1 MPVPVL
7 FLPLVQYHVSK
18 GGVFMV
24 TKQSAWL
31 QKLPKGLGISL
42 IVSLG
47 STVIGS
53 AIGAWLL
60 NSGRIGEGNIGYIT
74 MILLLVSSF
83 LGALVATRL
92 INKKRMLVCLCAG
105 SVYLL
110 SLLGITALFFG
121 GIYSGVGES
130 ALVILAGVLSVALI
144 ALKGNKSTKNRI
156 KK

>member
-1 MPVPVL
+1 
-7 FLPLVQYHVSK
+7 
-18 GGVFMV
+18 MV
-24 TKQSAWL
+24 RKQSAWL
-31 QKLPKGLGISL
+31 HKLPKSLGFSM
-42 IVSLG
+42 IVS
-47 STVIGS
+47 VGS
-53 AIGAWLL
+53 ALVGSAVGAWLL
-60 NSGRIGEGNIGYIT
+60 SLEKIEEGNIGYIT

-92 INKKRMLVCLCAG
+92 INEKRMLVCLCAG

-144 ALKGNKSTKNRI
+144 ALKGNKSTKKRI

>member
-1 MPVPVL
+1 
-7 FLPLVQYHVSK
+7 
-18 GGVFMV
+18 MV
-24 TKQSAWL
+24 RKQSVWL
-31 QKLPKGLGISL
+31 HKLPKGLGISM
-42 IVSLG
+42 IVS
-47 STVIGS
+47 VGS
-53 AIGAWLL
+53 ALVGSAVGAWLL
-60 NSGRIGEGNIGYIT
+60 SLEKIEEGNIGYIT

-92 INKKRMLVCLCAG
+92 INEKRMLVCLCAG

-144 ALKGNKSTKNRI
+144 ALKGNKSTKKRI

>member
-1 MPVPVL
+1 
-7 FLPLVQYHVSK
+7 
-18 GGVFMV
+18 MV
-24 TKQSAWL
+24 RKQSVWL
-31 QKLPKGLGISL
+31 HKLPKGLGISM
-42 IVSLG
+42 IVS
-47 STVIGS
+47 VGS
-53 AIGAWLL
+53 ALVGSAVGAWLL
-60 NSGRIGEGNIGYIT
+60 SLEKIEEGNIGYIT

-144 ALKGNKSTKNRI
+144 ALKGNKSTKKRI

>member
-1 MPVPVL
+1 
-7 FLPLVQYHVSK
+7 
-18 GGVFMV
+18 MV
-24 TKQSAWL
+24 RKQSAWL
-31 QKLPKGLGISL
+31 HKLPKSLGISM
-42 IVSLG
+42 IVS
-47 STVIGS
+47 VGS
-53 AIGAWLL
+53 ALVGSAVGAWLL
-60 NSGRIGEGNIGYIT
+60 SLEKIEEGNIGYIT

-92 INKKRMLVCLCAG
+92 LNEKRMLVCLCAG
-105 SVYLL
+105 GVYLL

-144 ALKGNKSTKNRI
+144 ALKGNKSAKKRI

>member
-1 MPVPVL
+1 
-7 FLPLVQYHVSK
+7 
-18 GGVFMV
+18 MV
-24 TKQSAWL
+24 RKQSAWL
-31 QKLPKGLGISL
+31 HKLPKSLGISM
-42 IVSLG
+42 IVS
-47 STVIGS
+47 VGS
-53 AIGAWLL
+53 ALAGSAVGAWLL
-60 NSGRIGEGNIGYIT
+60 SSEKIEERNIGYIT

-92 INKKRMLVCLCAG
+92 INEKRMLVCLCAG

-144 ALKGNKSTKNRI
+144 ALKGNKSTKKRL

>member
-1 MPVPVL
+1 
-7 FLPLVQYHVSK
+7 
-18 GGVFMV
+18 MV
-24 TKQSAWL
+24 RKQSAWL
-31 QKLPKGLGISL
+31 HKLPKGLGISM
-42 IVSLG
+42 IVS
-47 STVIGS
+47 VGS
-53 AIGAWLL
+53 ALVGSAVGAWLL
-60 NSGRIGEGNIGYIT
+60 SLEKIEEGNIGYIT

-92 INKKRMLVCLCAG
+92 INEKRMLVCLCAG

-144 ALKGNKSTKNRI
+144 ALKGNKSTKKRI

>member
-1 MPVPVL
+1 
-7 FLPLVQYHVSK
+7 
-18 GGVFMV
+18 MV
-24 TKQSAWL
+24 RKQSVWL
-31 QKLPKGLGISL
+31 HKLPKGLGISM
-42 IVSLG
+42 IVS
-47 STVIGS
+47 VGS
-53 AIGAWLL
+53 ALVGSAVGAWLL
-60 NSGRIGEGNIGYIT
+60 SLEKIEEGNIGYIT

-92 INKKRMLVCLCAG
+92 INEKRILVCLCAG

-144 ALKGNKSTKNRI
+144 ALKGNKSTKKRI

>member
-1 MPVPVL
+1 
-7 FLPLVQYHVSK
+7 
-18 GGVFMV
+18 MV
-24 TKQSAWL
+24 RKQSAWL
-31 QKLPKGLGISL
+31 QKLPKSLGISM
-42 IVSLG
+42 IVS
-47 STVIGS
+47 VGS
-53 AIGAWLL
+53 ALVGSAVGAWLL
-60 NSGRIGEGNIGYIT
+60 SLEKLEEGNIGYIT

-92 INKKRMLVCLCAG
+92 INEKRMLVCLCAG
-105 SVYLL
+105 GVYLL

-144 ALKGNKSTKNRI
+144 ALKGTKSTKKRI

>member
-1 MPVPVL
+1 
-7 FLPLVQYHVSK
+7 
-18 GGVFMV
+18 MV
-24 TKQSAWL
+24 RKQSAWL
-31 QKLPKGLGISL
+31 HKLPKSLGISM
-42 IVSLG
+42 IVSVG
-47 STVIGS
+47 SALIGS
-53 AIGAWLL
+53 AVGTWLL
-60 NSGRIGEGNIGYIT
+60 SSEKIEERNIGYIT

-92 INKKRMLVCLCAG
+92 INEKRMLVCLCAG

-144 ALKGNKSTKNRI
+144 ALKGNKSAKKRI